1 MHILL
6 TRPEFDSRALA
17 GVLGGMGIKTTTAP
31 LLEIIYEDGP
41 KLDLAGVQALLFTSA
56 NGVRAFVN
64 RSDEKNILSLAVGD
78 ATARELEQ
86 NGFTKIKSAEGDVVA
101 LSQLAKD
108 TLDPNGGELFHGAGT
123 HLAGDLEG
131 MLVKAGF
138 KYRRQV
144 LYRAETPDT
153 FPANGAVAINDGLI
167 DGVLFYSPRTA
178 KTFVALIKKIGLEN
192 KLSHISAYCLSDGVK
207 KMVETLGWR
216 EIKVAKT
223 PEQQALLALIGN

>member
-56 NGVRAFVN
+56 NGVRAFAN

-86 NGFTKIKSAEGDVVA
+86 NGFIKIKSAEGDVFA

-108 TLDPNGGELFHGAGT
+108 MLD
-123 HLAGDLEG
+123 
-131 MLVKAGF
+131 
-138 KYRRQV
+138 
-144 LYRAETPDT
+144 
-153 FPANGAVAINDGLI
+153 
-167 DGVLFYSPRTA
+167 
-178 KTFVALIKKIGLEN
+178 
-192 KLSHISAYCLSDGVK
+192 
-207 KMVETLGWR
+207 
-216 EIKVAKT
+216 
-223 PEQQALLALIGN
+223 